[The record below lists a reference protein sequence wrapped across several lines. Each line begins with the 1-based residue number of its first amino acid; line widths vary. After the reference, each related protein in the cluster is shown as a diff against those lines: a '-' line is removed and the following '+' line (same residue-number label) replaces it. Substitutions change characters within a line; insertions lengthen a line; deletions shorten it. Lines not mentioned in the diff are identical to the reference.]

1 MKFPN
6 RKSGFQYST
15 SSSFKARSSSG
26 WQKND
31 EDFALEMQ
39 PDVTNQS
46 EEKNKKNNITKVT
59 ESLPLSQNQNQNQKK
74 ASINK
79 NKGVLSYFLLP
90 FQYIWKAFY
99 LIFISW
105 IRLDAIICTW
115 FYIGKIPIMSGTLG
129 SLAAYPVYYLVLYYV
144 SSTEAQILCL
154 YYIVLALSIIG
165 LIAIWHYQRRRI
177 IFHDH
182 HSIVIDEVIG
192 QLLTIAIALPSLYQ
206 LADMDLDGNFDL
218 NNKDF
223 IFLVA
228 FVAFRFFD
236 IRKPLGIM
244 TIQIHMRNALGVIL
258 DDVMAAA
265 YASLTIIGGVLILQL
280 F

>member
-15 SSSFKARSSSG
+15 SSSFKAKSSSS
-26 WQKND
+26 WQRND

-39 PDVTNQS
+39 SDFAQN
-46 EEKNKKNNITKVT
+46 EEENKKNNSAKAIK
-59 ESLPLSQNQNQNQKK
+59 SIPLSQNQNQNQKK
-74 ASINK
+74 GPINK
-79 NKGVLSYFLLP
+79 KKGVLSYFLLP
-90 FQYIWKAFY
+90 LKYMWKAFY

-105 IRLDAIICTW
+105 IRLDTIICTW
-115 FYIGKIPIMSGTLG
+115 FYIGKIPIISGTLG

-144 SSTEAQILCL
+144 SSTEMQILCL
-154 YYIVLALSIIG
+154 YYIVLALSVIG
-165 LIAIWHYQRRRI
+165 LIAIWHYQKRRI

-206 LADMDLDGNFDL
+206 LAGMDLDGNFDL
-218 NNKDF
+218 NDKDF
-223 IFLVA
+223 IFMVA
-228 FVAFRFFD
+228 FIAFRFFD

-265 YASLTIIGGVLILQL
+265 YASLTIIGGVLMLQL